1 MVRVKHFKTFLAF
14 AALTLGLSFYSCSS
28 DDDGPDDSTTN
39 APLVGKWE
47 VSNQNAEYGSFEFT
61 GDQKYIITQRTTIP
75 TEGSRSV
82 TRAGE
87 TYIIVIFGDY
97 STKSTEG
104 NEYKLDLKE
113 FGTIVISITESGA
126 TITVNGEMYD
136 VSKAPEV
143 AITDRTKLLCHTW
156 NLDKARE
163 YVPSDEEAPEYIFIG
178 NGETITF
185 TNNGTYVQ
193 YNANL
198 TEEQKEYDGIPD
210 YEYGTWKWIDSKT
223 LEMSYNGYLSGHRVE
238 TRLARYTV
246 TEFTN
251 NKLTLECIVEFEPE
265 EYDPEDEYTMWLSR

>member
-1 MVRVKHFKTFLAF
+1 MVRVKPLKTFLAF
-14 AALTLGLSFYSCSS
+14 VALTLGLSFYSCSS
-28 DDDGPDDSTTN
+28 DDDGSGDSTTN
-39 APLVGKWE
+39 VPLVGKWE

-61 GDQKYIITQRTTIP
+61 GDQKYIITQRTTTP
-75 TEGSRSV
+75 PKGSRSV

-97 STKSTEG
+97 SAISVEG

-113 FGTIVISITESGA
+113 FGTIVINISGAGA
-126 TITVNGEMYD
+126 TITVNGETYD
-136 VSKAPEV
+136 ASKAPEV
-143 AITDRTKLLCHTW
+143 DFTDNTKKLCHTW
-156 NLDKARE
+156 KIDKTRE
-163 YVPSDEEAPEYIFIG
+163 YVPSDEEAPEYICTNSG
-178 NGETITF
+178 DMTF

-223 LEMSYNGYLSGHRVE
+223 LEMSYNSYLSGHRVE

-251 NKLTLECIVEFEPE
+251 NKLTLECIIKFEPE
-265 EYDPEDEYTMWLSR
+265 EYKPGEEFTMWLSR